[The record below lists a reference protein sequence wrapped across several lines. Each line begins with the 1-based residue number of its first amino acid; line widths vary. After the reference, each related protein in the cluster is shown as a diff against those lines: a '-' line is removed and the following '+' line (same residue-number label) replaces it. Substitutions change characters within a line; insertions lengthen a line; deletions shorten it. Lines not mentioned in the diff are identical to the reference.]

1 MSVPF
6 NRLNILTGLA
16 RSGTATKAN
25 AARDRTNEL
34 VISLFDRFRN
44 PLLHYL
50 SGFGLRYPDGEEIVQ
65 EVFLLLFQHLERG
78 KSEENLPAWIYKVAH
93 NLALKK
99 HYRARRESE
108 VFAGGTSEYV
118 ATDPE
123 PTPEQQLMDRQVRV
137 RLLAVVRAQTDEDR
151 RCLFLRAEGFRY
163 REIARIL
170 GMSLGAVS
178 ISLSRSLARLA
189 RVAER

>member
-6 NRLNILTGLA
+6 NRLDILTGFA
-16 RSGTATKAN
+16 KSGTAAN
-25 AARDRTNEL
+25 ANSARKRTNEL
-34 VISLFDRFRN
+34 VISLFDRYRN

-50 SGFGLRYPDGEEIVQ
+50 SGFGLRYQDSEEIVQ

-99 HYRARRESE
+99 HYRSRRESE
-108 VFAGGTSEYV
+108 VFAGAAAEYL

-123 PTPEQQLMDRQVRV
+123 PTPEQQSMNRQVRG
-137 RLLAVVRAQTDEDR
+137 RLLAVVRAQAVEDR
-151 RCLFLRAEGFRY
+151 QCLFLRAEGFRY

-178 ISLSRSLARLA
+178 MSLARSLARLA